1 MARQQ
6 SVYRRFYLHSKT
18 KVIMMTEEK
27 YNLVKMY
34 ERSFKENWEL
44 PAVTDYGTDVTLTYG
59 QLAINI
65 EKLHILFKECGIK
78 KNDKIAVMGR
88 NNSNWVAVFLATIT
102 YGAIIVP
109 ILQDFRAN
117 DAIHIIN
124 HSGSKLLFISDIN
137 WEGIDLDQ
145 IPNVLAAVSLND
157 WHPISL
163 ALDPK
168 KINYD
173 AIAALYKKK
182 HPEGY
187 WADDV
192 HFDERGNDQIGSI
205 NYTSGTTG
213 FSKGVITPLNALA
226 GNVRY
231 GMEKGLTFKGARH
244 VTFLPLAHA
253 YGCAFDFLCCL
264 AAGGH
269 TYLVGRTPSPKIL
282 LKAFSEIKPTLIL
295 SVPLILEKIYKK
307 MIVPQIQKAPVSW
320 VLKVPFLDE
329 VVCSKIREQLVQA
342 FGGEFKQMIIGG
354 APLNPEVEAFLRR
367 IKFPMSVGYGMT
379 ECAPLITFTPFDE
392 GAKLYSCG
400 KPLPGIMEV
409 RIDNPNEEGIGEV
422 VVHGE
427 NTMLGYYKN
436 PQATKESFT
445 KDGWLR
451 TGDLGQ
457 LDEDGFLYIKGRCK
471 TMLLGPS
478 GQNIYPEEIEAKINN
493 MPYVLESLV
502 LQQEDNRLVALVCP
516 DYNEVDASGM
526 TPEELNEQME
536 EARKQVNSELAAYE
550 QVAIVKLYPHEFEKT
565 PKKSIKRFL
574 YTNMV

>member
-1 MARQQ
+1 
-6 SVYRRFYLHSKT
+6 
-18 KVIMMTEEK
+18 MMMGET
-27 YNLVKMY
+27 YNFVKLF
-34 ERSFKENWEL
+34 ERTFRDNWEL

-78 KNDKIAVMGR
+78 KDDKIAVMGK
-88 NNSNWVAVFLATIT
+88 NNSNWVAVYLAAVT

-124 HSGSKLLFISDIN
+124 HSESKLLFISDIN

-157 WHPISL
+157 WHPFSL

-168 KINYD
+168 KINFE
-173 AIAALYKKK
+173 AIAAKFKAN

-187 WADDV
+187 WAKDV
-192 HFDERGNDQIGSI
+192 HFDERGNDRIGSI

-213 FSKGVITPLNALA
+213 FSKGVIMPLNGLA
-226 GNVRY
+226 GNIRY
-231 GMEKGLTFKGARH
+231 AMEAQLVYPGCRH

-253 YGCAFDFLCCL
+253 YGCAFDFLACL

-269 TYLVGRTPSPKIL
+269 SYLIGRTPSPKIL
-282 LKAFSEIKPTLIL
+282 LKAFSEIKPTTIL

-307 MIVPQIQKAPVSW
+307 MIVPQIQKPPVSW

-329 VVCSKIREQLVQA
+329 VVCSKIREQLIQA

-354 APLNPEVEAFLRR
+354 APLNPEVEAFLYR

-379 ECAPLITFTPFDE
+379 ECAPLITFTPYSE
-392 GAKLYSCG
+392 GSKLYSCG
-400 KPLPGIMEV
+400 KPLKGIMEV
-409 RIDNPNEEGIGEV
+409 KIQDPNEEGIGEV
-422 VVHGE
+422 VVRGE
-427 NTMLGYYKN
+427 NTMIGYYKN

-451 TGDLGQ
+451 TGDLGL
-457 LDEDGFLYIKGRCK
+457 LDKDGFLYIKGRCK

-502 LQQEDNRLVALVCP
+502 LQQEDNRLVALICP

-526 TPEELNEQME
+526 SREEFDVFME
-536 EARKQVNSELAAYE
+536 DSRKQVNSELASYE
-550 QVAIVKLYPHEFEKT
+550 QIAIVKLYPHEFEKT

>member
-1 MARQQ
+1 
-6 SVYRRFYLHSKT
+6 
-18 KVIMMTEEK
+18 MMTDEK
-27 YNLVKMY
+27 YNFVKMF
-34 ERSFKENWEL
+34 ERSFREHWDLE
-44 PAVTDYGTDVTLTYG
+44 AVTDYDTRVTLTYG

-88 NNSNWVAVFLATIT
+88 NNSNWVAVYLATIT

-124 HSGSKLLFISDIN
+124 HSGAKLLFISDIN
-137 WEGIDLDQ
+137 WEGIELDQ
-145 IPNVLAAVSLND
+145 IPNVLATVSLND
-157 WHPISL
+157 WHPITL

-168 KINYD
+168 QINYD
-173 AIAALYKKK
+173 SIAQKFKEK

-187 WADDV
+187 WAKDV
-192 HFDERGNDQIGSI
+192 HFDDRPNSEIGSI

-213 FSKGVITPLNALA
+213 FSKGVIMPLNGLA

-231 GMEKGLTFKGARH
+231 GMEKGLTFVGARH

-253 YGCAFDFLCCL
+253 YGCAFDFLACL

-269 TYLVGRTPSPKIL
+269 TWLVGRTPAPKIL
-282 LKAFSEIKPTLIL
+282 LKAFAEVKPTLIL

-307 MIVPQIQKAPVSW
+307 MIVPQIQKPPVSW

-342 FGGEFKQMIIGG
+342 FGGEFRQMIIGG

-379 ECAPLITFTPFDE
+379 ECAPLITFTPYDE

-400 KPLPGIMEV
+400 KPLPDIMEV
-409 RIDNPNEEGIGEV
+409 KILDPNEEGIGEV
-422 VVHGE
+422 VTRGE
-427 NTMLGYYKN
+427 NTMTGYYKN

-451 TGDLGQ
+451 TGDLGMI
-457 LDEDGFLYIKGRCK
+457 DEDGFLYIKGRCK

-502 LQQEDNRLVALVCP
+502 LQQEDNRLVALICP

-526 TPEELNEQME
+526 TPEQLEEVME
-536 EARKQVNSELAAYE
+536 DSRKQVNSELAAYE
-550 QVAIVKLYPHEFEKT
+550 QIAIVKLYPHEFEKT

>member
-1 MARQQ
+1 
-6 SVYRRFYLHSKT
+6 
-18 KVIMMTEEK
+18 MMTEEK
-27 YNLVKMY
+27 YNFVKMY
-34 ERSFKENWEL
+34 ERSLRDNWEL

-65 EKLHILFKECGIK
+65 AKLHILFEQCGIK
-78 KNDKIAVMGR
+78 KNDKIAVMGK
-88 NNSNWVAVFLATIT
+88 NNSNWVAVYLATIT

-124 HSGSKLLFISDIN
+124 HSESKLLFISDIN

-145 IPNVLAAVSLND
+145 IPKVLAAVSLND

-173 AIAALYKKK
+173 AIAQKFKKK
-182 HPEGY
+182 YPDGY
-187 WADDV
+187 WAKDV
-192 HFDERGNDQIGSI
+192 HFAERSNAEIGSI

-213 FSKGVITPLNALA
+213 FSKGVIMPLNGLV

-231 GMEKGLTFKGARH
+231 GLESGLTFKGSRF

-253 YGCAFDFLCCL
+253 YGCAFDFLSCL

-269 TYLVGRTPSPKIL
+269 TWLVGRTPSPKIL
-282 LKAFSEIKPTLIL
+282 LQAFAEVKPTLIL

-307 MIVPQIQKAPVSW
+307 MIVPQIQKPPVSW

-342 FGGEFKQMIIGG
+342 FGGEFKQIIIGG

-367 IKFPMSVGYGMT
+367 IKFPMTVGYGMT
-379 ECAPLITFTPFDE
+379 ECAPLIAFTPFSE
-392 GAKLYSCG
+392 GGGKLYSCG
-400 KPLPGIMEV
+400 RALSLYDEEGKAIDPIMEV
-409 RIDNPNEEGIGEV
+409 KILNPNADGIGEV
-422 VVHGE
+422 VTRGE
-427 NTMLGYYKN
+427 NTMTGYFKN
-436 PQATKESFT
+436 AQATKESFT
-445 KDGWLR
+445 KDGWLH
-451 TGDLGQ
+451 TGDLGM

-478 GQNIYPEEIEAKINN
+478 GQNIYPEEIEAKLNN

-502 LQQEDNRLVALVCP
+502 LQHEDNRLVALVCP
-516 DYNEVDASGM
+516 DYNEVDASGL
-526 TPEELNEQME
+526 TREQLDEAME

-550 QVAIVKLYPHEFEKT
+550 QIAMVKLYPHEFEKT

-574 YTNMV
+574 YTVNS

>member
-1 MARQQ
+1 M
-6 SVYRRFYLHSKT
+6 F
-18 KVIMMTEEK
+18 
-27 YNLVKMY
+27 
-34 ERSFKENWEL
+34 ERSFRENWDLE
-44 PAVTDYGTDVTLTYG
+44 AVTDYGTNVTLTYG

-65 EKLHILFKECGIK
+65 EKLHILFKECGVK

-88 NNSNWVAVFLATIT
+88 NNSNWVAVFMATVT

-124 HSGSKLLFISDIN
+124 HSGAKLLFISDIN
-137 WEGIDLDQ
+137 WEGIELDQ
-145 IPNVLAAVSLND
+145 IPKVLATISLND
-157 WHPISL
+157 WRPITL
-163 ALDPK
+163 ALNPK
-168 KINYD
+168 KINFE
-173 AIAALYKKK
+173 AIANKFKEK

-187 WADDV
+187 WASDV
-192 HFDERGNDQIGSI
+192 HFDDRSNEEIGSI

-213 FSKGVITPLNALA
+213 FSKGVIMPLNGLA
-226 GNVRY
+226 GNIRY
-231 GMEKGLTFKGARH
+231 AIESHLTFKGARH

-253 YGCAFDFLCCL
+253 YGCAFDFLACL

-282 LKAFSEIKPTLIL
+282 LKAFADVKPTIIL

-329 VVCSKIREQLVQA
+329 IICSKIREQLVQA

-354 APLNPEVEAFLRR
+354 APLNPEVEAFLYR
-367 IKFPMSVGYGMT
+367 IKFPMSVGFGMT
-379 ECAPLITFTPFDE
+379 ECAPLITFTPYDE
-392 GAKLYSCG
+392 GSKPYSCG
-400 KPLPGIMEV
+400 RPLKGIMEV
-409 RIDNPNEEGIGEV
+409 KILNPNSEGIGEV
-422 VVHGE
+422 VVRGE
-427 NTMLGYYKN
+427 NTMKGYYKN
-436 PQATKESFT
+436 PEATKDAFT

-451 TGDLGQ
+451 TGDLGL

-493 MPYVLESLV
+493 MPFVLESLV

-526 TPEELNEQME
+526 TSKELEAYME
-536 EARKQVNSELAAYE
+536 DARKQVNSELAAYE

-574 YTNMV
+574 YTSMV

>member
-1 MARQQ
+1 
-6 SVYRRFYLHSKT
+6 
-18 KVIMMTEEK
+18 MMTDEQ
-27 YNLVKMY
+27 YNFVKMY
-34 ERSFKENWEL
+34 ERAFRENWER
-44 PAVTDYGTDVTLTYG
+44 PAVTDYGTNVSLTYG

-65 EKLHILFKECGIK
+65 EKLHILFKLSGIK
-78 KNDKIAVMGR
+78 KDDKIAVMGK
-88 NNSNWVAVFLATIT
+88 NNSNWVAVYLATVT

-124 HSGSKLLFISDIN
+124 HSGAKLLFISDIN
-137 WEGIDLDQ
+137 WEGMDLDQ
-145 IPNVLAAVSLND
+145 IPNVLATVSLND

-163 ALDPK
+163 AMDPQ
-168 KINYD
+168 KINYE
-173 AIAALYKKK
+173 AIAEAFRQK
-182 HPEGY
+182 HPDGY
-187 WADDV
+187 WPKDLQ
-192 HFDERGNDQIGSI
+192 FEERGNDKIASI

-213 FSKGVITPLNALA
+213 FSKGVIMPLNGLA
-226 GNVRY
+226 GNIRY
-231 GMEKGLTFKGARH
+231 AFEHNLIGKDSRH

-253 YGCAFDFLCCL
+253 YGCAFDFLACL

-269 TYLVGRTPSPKIL
+269 TYLIGRTPSPKIL
-282 LKAFSEIKPTLIL
+282 LKAFSEIKPTIIL

-307 MIVPQIQKAPVSW
+307 MIVPQIQKPPVSW

-329 VVCSKIREQLVQA
+329 VVCTKIREQLIQA
-342 FGGEFKQMIIGG
+342 FGGEFRQMIIGG
-354 APLNPEVEAFLRR
+354 APLNPEVEAFLYR

-379 ECAPLITFTPFDE
+379 ECAPLITFTPYDE
-392 GAKLYSCG
+392 GSKLYSCG
-400 KPLPGIMEV
+400 KPLEGIMEV
-409 RIDNPNEEGIGEV
+409 KILDPNEEGIGEV
-422 VVHGE
+422 VVRGE
-427 NTMLGYYKN
+427 NTMTGYFKN

-451 TGDLGQ
+451 TGDLGL
-457 LDEDGFLYIKGRCK
+457 LDKDGFLYIKGRCK

-502 LQQEDNRLVALVCP
+502 LQQEDNRLVALICP

-526 TPEELNEQME
+526 TNEQFE
-536 EARKQVNSELAAYE
+536 EFIEDSRKQVNSELASYE
-550 QVAIVKLYPHEFEKT
+550 QISIVKIYPHEFEKT

-574 YTNMV
+574 YTSMV

>member
-1 MARQQ
+1 
-6 SVYRRFYLHSKT
+6 
-18 KVIMMTEEK
+18 MMTGDQ
-27 YNLVKMY
+27 YNFVKLY
-34 ERSFKENWEL
+34 ERSFKDNWEL
-44 PAVTDYGTDVTLTYG
+44 PAVSDYGTDVTLTYG

-78 KNDKIAVMGR
+78 KNDKIALMGK
-88 NNSNWVAVFLATIT
+88 NNSNWVAVYLAAIT

-124 HSGSKLLFISDIN
+124 HSESKLLFISDIN
-137 WEGIDLDQ
+137 WEGIDLEQ
-145 IPNVLAAVSLND
+145 IPKIKAAVSLND

-168 KINYD
+168 KINYE
-173 AIAALYKKK
+173 AIANKFKEK
-182 HPEGY
+182 HPDGY
-187 WADDV
+187 WPKDL
-192 HFDERGNDQIGSI
+192 HFDERGNDCIGSI

-213 FSKGVITPLNALA
+213 FSKGVIMPLNGLA
-226 GNVRY
+226 GNIRY
-231 GMEKGLTFKGARH
+231 ALEQNLVSRESRH

-253 YGCAFDFLCCL
+253 YGCAFDFLACL

-269 TYLVGRTPSPKIL
+269 TYLIGRTPSPKIL
-282 LKAFSEIKPTLIL
+282 LKAFAEIKPTIIL

-320 VLKVPFLDE
+320 VLKVPFLDS
-329 VVCSKIREQLVQA
+329 VVCSKIREQLMQA
-342 FGGEFKQMIIGG
+342 FGGEFRQMIIGG
-354 APLNPEVEAFLRR
+354 APLNPEVEAFLYR

-379 ECAPLITFTPFDE
+379 ECAPLITFTPYDQ
-392 GAKLYSCG
+392 GSKPLSCG
-400 KPLPGIMEV
+400 KPLTGIMEV
-409 RIDNPNEEGIGEV
+409 KIDNPNEEGIGEV
-422 VVHGE
+422 VVRGE
-427 NTMLGYYKN
+427 NTMTGYYKN
-436 PQATKESFT
+436 AQATKESFT

-451 TGDLGQ
+451 TGDLGI

-471 TMLLGPS
+471 TMLLGAS

-502 LQQEDNRLVALVCP
+502 LQQEDGRLVALICP
-516 DYNEVDASGM
+516 DYNEVDASGL
-526 TPEELNEQME
+526 TAEQFNEVME
-536 EARKQVNSELAAYE
+536 DSRKQVNSELASYE
-550 QVAIVKLYPHEFEKT
+550 QISIVKLYPHEFEKT

>member
-1 MARQQ
+1 MN
-6 SVYRRFYLHSKT
+6 
-18 KVIMMTEEK
+18 EEK
-27 YNLVKMY
+27 YNFVKFY
-34 ERSFKENWEL
+34 ERSFRQNWDD

-65 EKLHILFKECGIK
+65 EKLHILFEACGIK
-78 KNDKIAVMGR
+78 KNDKIAVMGK
-88 NNSNWVAVFLATIT
+88 NNSNWVAVYLATIT

-124 HSGSKLLFISDIN
+124 HSESKLVFISDIN

-145 IPNVLAAVSLND
+145 IPKVKAAISLND

-168 KINYD
+168 KINYE
-173 AIAALYKKK
+173 AVAQKFKEK
-182 HPEGY
+182 HPDGY
-187 WADDV
+187 RAEDV
-192 HFDERGNDQIGSI
+192 HYDERPNSEVGSI

-231 GMEKGLTFKGARH
+231 GLESGIAFKGSRF

-253 YGCAFDFLCCL
+253 YGCAFDFLSCL

-269 TYLVGRTPSPKIL
+269 TWLVGRTPSPKIL
-282 LKAFSEIKPTLIL
+282 LKAFAEVKPTVIL

-307 MIVPQIQKAPVSW
+307 MIVPQIQKPPVSW

-342 FGGEFKQMIIGG
+342 FGGEFSQMIIGG
-354 APLNPEVEAFLRR
+354 APLNPEVEAFLYR
-367 IKFPMSVGYGMT
+367 IKFPVSVGYGMT
-379 ECAPLITFTPFDE
+379 ECAPLICYTPINE
-392 GAKLYSCG
+392 GPRKFSCG
-400 KPLPGIMEV
+400 RPLLGIMEV
-409 RIDNPNEEGIGEV
+409 KILDPNSEGIGEV
-422 VVHGE
+422 VVRGE
-427 NTMLGYYKN
+427 NTMTGYYKN
-436 PQATKESFT
+436 PQVTKESFT

-457 LDEDGFLYIKGRCK
+457 IDEDGFLYIKGRCK

-516 DYNEVDASGM
+516 DYNEVDASGLSSEQL
-526 TPEELNEQME
+526 EEAME
-536 EARKQVNSELAAYE
+536 DARKQVNSELAAYE
-550 QVAIVKLYPHEFEKT
+550 QISLFKLYPHEFEKT

>member
-1 MARQQ
+1 
-6 SVYRRFYLHSKT
+6 
-18 KVIMMTEEK
+18 
-27 YNLVKMY
+27 MY
-34 ERSFKENWEL
+34 ERSFRNNWDEE
-44 PAVTDYGTDVTLTYG
+44 AVTDYGTDVTLTYG

-65 EKLHILFKECGIK
+65 EKLHILFKECGIRK
-78 KNDKIAVMGR
+78 DDKVAVMGK
-88 NNSNWVAVFLATIT
+88 NNSNWIAVYLATVT

-124 HSGSKLLFISDIN
+124 HSGAKLLFISDIN
-137 WEGIDLDQ
+137 WEGIELDQ

-163 ALDPK
+163 ALDSQ
-168 KINYD
+168 KINYE
-173 AIAALYKKK
+173 AIAFKFKQN
-182 HPEGY
+182 HPNGY
-187 WADDV
+187 WAKDV
-192 HFDERGNDQIGSI
+192 HFDERPNSEVASI

-231 GMEKGLTFKGARH
+231 GMESGIAFKGSRF

-253 YGCAFDFLCCL
+253 YGCAFDFLACL

-269 TYLVGRTPSPKIL
+269 TWMIGRTPSPKIL
-282 LKAFSEIKPTLIL
+282 LKAFAEIKPTVIL

-307 MIVPQIQKAPVSW
+307 MIVPQIQKPPVSW

-342 FGGEFKQMIIGG
+342 FGGEFSQMIIGG
-354 APLNPEVEAFLRR
+354 APLNPEVEAFLYR
-367 IKFPMSVGYGMT
+367 IKFPVSVGYGMT
-379 ECAPLITFTPFDE
+379 ECAPLICYTPINE
-392 GAKLYSCG
+392 GPRMYSCG
-400 KPLPGIMEV
+400 RPLAGLMEV
-409 RIDNPNEEGIGEV
+409 KILDPNSEGIGEV
-422 VVHGE
+422 VVRGE

-436 PQATKESFT
+436 PKATKESFT

-451 TGDLGQ
+451 TGDLGL
-457 LDEDGFLYIKGRCK
+457 LDEDGFLFIKGRCK

-502 LQQEDNRLVALVCP
+502 LQHEDNRLVALICP
-516 DYNEVDASGM
+516 DYNEVDADGL
-526 TPEELNEQME
+526 TREQLDVAME

-550 QVAIVKLYPHEFEKT
+550 QIAIVKLYPHEFEKT

-574 YTNMV
+574 YTVNG

>member
-1 MARQQ
+1 
-6 SVYRRFYLHSKT
+6 
-18 KVIMMTEEK
+18 MMTGEE
-27 YNLVKMY
+27 YNLVKLF
-34 ERSFKENWEL
+34 ERSFRENWDL
-44 PAVTDYGTDVTLTYG
+44 PAVTDYGSNVTLTYG
-59 QLAINI
+59 QLATNI
-65 EKLHILFKECGIK
+65 AKLHILFAKCGIK
-78 KNDKIAVMGR
+78 KEDKIAVMGK
-88 NNSNWVAVFLATIT
+88 NNSNWVAVYLAAIT

-145 IPNVLAAVSLND
+145 IPHVRATVSLND

-168 KINYD
+168 KINFE
-173 AIAALYKKK
+173 AIAEEFKQKY
-182 HPEGY
+182 PEGLHAEDIHY
-187 WADDV
+187 
-192 HFDERGNDQIGSI
+192 DERSNDKIASI

-213 FSKGVITPLNALA
+213 FSKGVIMPLNGLA
-226 GNVRY
+226 GNIRY
-231 GMEKGLTFKGARH
+231 GHEAKLVYPGCRH

-253 YGCAFDFLCCL
+253 YGCAFDFLACL
-264 AAGGH
+264 SAGGH
-269 TYLVGRTPSPKIL
+269 TYLIGRTPSPKIL
-282 LKAFSEIKPTLIL
+282 LKAFSEIKPTIIL

-307 MIVPQIQKAPVSW
+307 MIVPQIQKPPVSW

-329 VVCSKIREQLVQA
+329 VICSKIREQLVQA

-354 APLNPEVEAFLRR
+354 APLNPEVEAFLYR

-379 ECAPLITFTPFDE
+379 ECAPLITFTPYDE
-392 GAKLYSCG
+392 GSKLYSCG
-400 KPLPGIMEV
+400 KPLKGIMEV
-409 RIDNPNEEGIGEV
+409 KILDPNEEGIGEV
-422 VVHGE
+422 VVRGE
-427 NTMLGYYKN
+427 NTMTGYYQN
-436 PQATKESFT
+436 PQATHEAFT

-451 TGDLGQ
+451 TGDLGM
-457 LDEDGFLYIKGRCK
+457 LDADGFLYIKGRCK

-502 LQQEDNRLVALVCP
+502 LQQEDNRLVALICP

-526 TPEELNEQME
+526 STEQFDAYIE
-536 EARKQVNSELAAYE
+536 DARKQVNSELASYE
-550 QVAIVKLYPHEFEKT
+550 QIAIVKLYPHEFEKT

-574 YTNMV
+574 YTSMV

>member
-1 MARQQ
+1 
-6 SVYRRFYLHSKT
+6 
-18 KVIMMTEEK
+18 MMTDEQHNFVK
-27 YNLVKMY
+27 YF
-34 ERSFKENWEL
+34 ERSFREHWDLE
-44 PAVTDYGTDVTLTYG
+44 AVTDYGTNVTLTYG

-78 KNDKIAVMGR
+78 KNDKIAVMGK
-88 NNSNWVAVFLATIT
+88 NNSNWVAVYLATIT

-124 HSGSKLLFISDIN
+124 HSESKLLFISDIN

-145 IPNVLAAVSLND
+145 IPKIKATVSLND

-163 ALDPK
+163 ALDSE

-173 AIAALYKKK
+173 AIAQKFKEK

-187 WADDV
+187 WAKDV
-192 HFDERGNDQIGSI
+192 HFDDRPNSEIGSI

-231 GMEKGLTFKGARH
+231 GLESGIAFKGSRF

-253 YGCAFDFLCCL
+253 YGCAFDFLACL

-269 TYLVGRTPSPKIL
+269 TWLVGRTPAPKIL
-282 LKAFSEIKPTLIL
+282 LKAFSEVKPTVIL

-307 MIVPQIQKAPVSW
+307 MIVPQIQKPPVSW
-320 VLKVPFLDE
+320 VLKVPLLDE
-329 VVCSKIREQLVQA
+329 VVLAKIREQLVQA
-342 FGGEFKQMIIGG
+342 FGGEFSQMIIGG
-354 APLNPEVEAFLRR
+354 APLNPEVEAFLYR
-367 IKFPMSVGYGMT
+367 IKFPVSVGYGMT
-379 ECAPLITFTPFDE
+379 ECAPLIFYTPINE
-392 GAKLYSCG
+392 GPRKFSCG
-400 KPLPGIMEV
+400 RPLPGLMEV
-409 RIDNPNEEGIGEV
+409 KILDPNSEGIGEV
-422 VVHGE
+422 VVRGE
-427 NTMLGYYKN
+427 NTMTGYYKN
-436 PQATKESFT
+436 PQVTKESFT

-451 TGDLGQ
+451 TGDLGTI
-457 LDEDGFLYIKGRCK
+457 DEDGFLYIKGRCK

-502 LQQEDNRLVALVCP
+502 LQQEDTRLVALVCP
-516 DYNEVDASGM
+516 DYNEVDADGL
-526 TPEELNEQME
+526 TREQLEEQME
-536 EARKQVNSELAAYE
+536 EARKQVNAELAAYE
-550 QVAIVKLYPHEFEKT
+550 QIAIVKLYPHEFEKT

>member
-1 MARQQ
+1 
-6 SVYRRFYLHSKT
+6 
-18 KVIMMTEEK
+18 MMTDEK
-27 YNLVKMY
+27 YNFVKMF
-34 ERSFKENWEL
+34 ERSFREHWDLE
-44 PAVTDYGTDVTLTYG
+44 AVTDYDTRVTLTYG

-88 NNSNWVAVFLATIT
+88 NNSNWVAVYLATIT

-124 HSGSKLLFISDIN
+124 HSGAKLLFISDIN
-137 WEGIDLDQ
+137 WEGIELDQ
-145 IPNVLAAVSLND
+145 IPNVLATVSLND
-157 WHPISL
+157 WHPITL

-168 KINYD
+168 RINYD
-173 AIAALYKKK
+173 SIAQKFKEK

-187 WADDV
+187 WAKDV
-192 HFDERGNDQIGSI
+192 HFDDRPNSEIGSI

-213 FSKGVITPLNALA
+213 FSKGVIMPLNGLA

-231 GMEKGLTFKGARH
+231 GMEKKLTFVGARH

-264 AAGGH
+264 ASGGH
-269 TYLVGRTPSPKIL
+269 TWLVGRTPAPKIL
-282 LKAFSEIKPTLIL
+282 LKAFAEVKPTLIL

-307 MIVPQIQKAPVSW
+307 MIVPQIQKPPVSW

-342 FGGEFKQMIIGG
+342 FGGEFRQMIIGG

-379 ECAPLITFTPFDE
+379 ECAPLITFTPYDE

-400 KPLPGIMEV
+400 KPLPDIMEV
-409 RIDNPNEEGIGEV
+409 KILDPNEEGIGEV
-422 VVHGE
+422 VTRGE
-427 NTMLGYYKN
+427 NTMTGYYKN

-451 TGDLGQ
+451 TGDLGMI
-457 LDEDGFLYIKGRCK
+457 DEDGFLYIKGRCK

-502 LQQEDNRLVALVCP
+502 LQQEDNRLVALICP

-526 TPEELNEQME
+526 TPEQFEEVME
-536 EARKQVNSELAAYE
+536 DSRKQVNSELAAYE
-550 QVAIVKLYPHEFEKT
+550 QIAIVKLYPHEFEKT

>member
-1 MARQQ
+1 
-6 SVYRRFYLHSKT
+6 
-18 KVIMMTEEK
+18 MMTEEK
-27 YNLVKMY
+27 YNFVKYY
-34 ERSFKENWEL
+34 ERSFRENWER
-44 PAVTDYGTDVTLTYG
+44 PAVSDYGTDVTLTYG

-65 EKLHILFKECGIK
+65 RKLHILFKECGIK

-88 NNSNWVAVFLATIT
+88 NNSNWVAVYLATIT

-124 HSGSKLLFISDIN
+124 HSESKLLFISDIN

-145 IPNVLAAVSLND
+145 IPKVLAVVSLND

-163 ALDPK
+163 ALDPD
-168 KINYD
+168 KINYE
-173 AIAALYKKK
+173 AIAAKFKQLY
-182 HPEGY
+182 PNGY
-187 WADDV
+187 WAKDLV
-192 HFDERGNDQIGSI
+192 YDERPNSEIGSI

-213 FSKGVITPLNALA
+213 FSKGVIMPLNGLA
-226 GNVRY
+226 GNIRY
-231 GMEKGLTFKGARH
+231 AIDHNLVNRDSRH

-253 YGCAFDFLCCL
+253 YGCAFDFLACI

-282 LKAFSEIKPTLIL
+282 LKAFAEIKPTIIL

-320 VLKVPFLDE
+320 VLKVPFLDA
-329 VVCSKIREQLVQA
+329 VVCSKIREQLIQA
-342 FGGEFKQMIIGG
+342 FGGEFRQIIIGG

-379 ECAPLITFTPFDE
+379 ECAPLICFTPYDE
-392 GAKLYSCG
+392 GSKLYSCG
-400 KPLPGIMEV
+400 QPLKDIMEV
-409 RIDNPNEEGIGEV
+409 RIDQPNEEGIGEV
-422 VVHGE
+422 VVRGE
-427 NTMLGYYKN
+427 NTMTGYYKN
-436 PQATKESFT
+436 AQATKESFT

-493 MPYVLESLV
+493 MPFVLESLV

-516 DYNEVDASGM
+516 DYNEVDNSGM
-526 TPEELNEQME
+526 TREQLDEYME
-536 EARKQVNSELAAYE
+536 DARKQVNSELAAYE

>member
-1 MARQQ
+1 
-6 SVYRRFYLHSKT
+6 
-18 KVIMMTEEK
+18 MMTEEK
-27 YNLVKMY
+27 YNFVKMY
-34 ERSFKENWEL
+34 ERSFRENWDL

-65 EKLHILFKECGIK
+65 EKLHILFKECKLK
-78 KNDKIAVMGR
+78 KNDKVAVMGK
-88 NNSNWVAVFLATIT
+88 NNSNWVAVYLATVT

-124 HSGSKLLFISDIN
+124 HSGAKLLFISDIN

-145 IPNVLAAVSLND
+145 IPKVLATVSLND
-157 WHPISL
+157 WHPITL

-168 KINYD
+168 KINYE
-173 AIAALYKKK
+173 AIANKFKEKY
-182 HPEGY
+182 PDGF
-187 WADDV
+187 WAKDV
-192 HFDERGNDQIGSI
+192 HYEERSNEEIGSI

-213 FSKGVITPLNALA
+213 FSKGVIMPLNGLA

-231 GMEKGLTFKGARH
+231 GLESGIAHKGARF

-253 YGCAFDFLCCL
+253 YGCAFDFLSCF

-269 TYLVGRTPSPKIL
+269 TWLIGRTPSPKIL
-282 LKAFSEIKPTLIL
+282 LKAFSEIKPTVIL

-307 MIVPQIQKAPVSW
+307 MIVPQIQKPPVSW

-342 FGGEFKQMIIGG
+342 FGGEFSQMIIGG
-354 APLNPEVEAFLRR
+354 APLNPEVEAFLYR
-367 IKFPMSVGYGMT
+367 IKFPVSVGYGMT
-379 ECAPLITFTPFDE
+379 ECAPLICYTPISE
-392 GAKLYSCG
+392 SPRMYSCG
-400 KPLPGIMEV
+400 RPLPGIMEV
-409 RIDNPNEEGIGEV
+409 KILDPNEEGIGEV
-422 VVHGE
+422 VVRGE
-427 NTMLGYYKN
+427 NTMTGYYKN
-436 PQATKESFT
+436 PEATKASFT
-445 KDGWLR
+445 EDGWLR
-451 TGDLGQ
+451 TGDLGL
-457 LDEDGFLYIKGRCK
+457 LDADGFLYIKGRCK

-502 LQQEDNRLVALVCP
+502 LQQEDNRLVALICP
-516 DYNEVDASGM
+516 DYNEVDADGLTSAQL
-526 TPEELNEQME
+526 EEQME
-536 EARKQVNSELAAYE
+536 DARKQVNSELAAYE
-550 QVAIVKLYPHEFEKT
+550 QISIVKLYPHEFEKT